1 LQTDIKKRKAKTVT
15 EDIISWSKD
24 FIELPNKHL
33 GGVPACPFAKK
44 ARLNDRVRI
53 LEINNSYQ
61 LLETIIHECET
72 IKDLDKQII
81 IIGCDD
87 LFITAEELNN
97 YIHALNHVFVP
108 KDVYLMCFHPEDEE
122 EDEPVTFLEDTEWHP
137 DNEFLM
143 VLIQPFEELEKASAN
158 LERIGFYRSW
168 PRDYYEGTVLKRQS
182 YRRLKNAG
190 NEKTS

>member
-1 LQTDIKKRKAKTVT
+1 LQTDIKKRKVKTVT

-72 IKDLDKQII
+72 IKELDKQIT

-87 LFITAEELNN
+87 LFITSEELNN

>member
-1 LQTDIKKRKAKTVT
+1 MQTDTKKVKVKTIT

-33 GGVPACPFAKK
+33 GGVPACPYAKK

-53 LEINNSYQ
+53 VEINNAHQ
-61 LLETIIHECET
+61 LLETIVYECNN
-72 IKDLDKQII
+72 IKDFDKQIT

-87 LFITAEELNN
+87 LFYTADELNDF
-97 YIHALNHVFVP
+97 IHAFNHVFVP
-108 KDVYLMCFHPEDEE
+108 QDVYLMCFHPDDEE
-122 EDEPVTFLEDTEWHP
+122 EDEPVTFLEDTNWYP
-137 DNEFLM
+137 DNDFLM

>member
-1 LQTDIKKRKAKTVT
+1 MQTDTKKRKAKTIT

-33 GGVPACPFAKK
+33 GNVPACPYAKR
-44 ARLNDRVRI
+44 ARLNNKLRI
-53 LEINNSYQ
+53 IELHKSDT
-61 LLETIIHECET
+61 LLETIVYECQN
-72 IKDLDKQII
+72 IKKFNKQIT

-87 LFITAEELNN
+87 LFYTADELNN
-97 YIHALNHVFVP
+97 FIHAFNHIFVP

-122 EDEPVTFLEDTEWHP
+122 EDEPVTFLEDTDWVP

-158 LERIGFYRSW
+158 LDKIGFYRSW
-168 PRDYYEGTVLKRQS
+168 PSDYYEGTVKKRQS
-182 YRRLKNAG
+182 YRRLKYAR
-190 NEKTS
+190 NEKES

>member
-1 LQTDIKKRKAKTVT
+1 
-15 EDIISWSKD
+15 
-24 FIELPNKHL
+24 
-33 GGVPACPFAKK
+33 VPACPFAKK

-53 LEINNSYQ
+53 VEINNSHH
-61 LLETIIHECET
+61 LLETIIYECNN
-72 IKDLDKQII
+72 IKSFDKQIT

-87 LFITAEELNN
+87 LFFTAEELNN

>member
-1 LQTDIKKRKAKTVT
+1 MQTDTKKRKAKTVT

-33 GGVPACPFAKK
+33 GGVPACPFAKN

-72 IKDLDKQII
+72 IKELDKQIT

-87 LFITAEELNN
+87 LFITAE
-97 YIHALNHVFVP
+97 
-108 KDVYLMCFHPEDEE
+108 
-122 EDEPVTFLEDTEWHP
+122 
-137 DNEFLM
+137 
-143 VLIQPFEELEKASAN
+143 
-158 LERIGFYRSW
+158 
-168 PRDYYEGTVLKRQS
+168 
-182 YRRLKNAG
+182 
-190 NEKTS
+190 